1 MQRGVK
7 QVEIERIG
15 QQGAQPSGLPCAPR
29 TKHKATLTSE
39 IEKSSYSF
47 HFWTQ
52 YGICDSILSLSERM
66 EVNNS
71 RLVCCQHPVNVALT
85 EFLCG
90 PLEQRDMALA
100 RSIISELRP
109 FNSEMCD
116 LAASLFNDAGRRR
129 GSLQRRS
136 LNMHRLQLA
145 IKLILLPSDHLD
157 SFSRRVRKH

>member
-1 MQRGVK
+1 
-7 QVEIERIG
+7 
-15 QQGAQPSGLPCAPR
+15 
-29 TKHKATLTSE
+29 
-39 IEKSSYSF
+39 
-47 HFWTQ
+47 
-52 YGICDSILSLSERM
+52 M

-129 GSLQRRS
+129 GSLADCMIAATAIAEHAPLATCNQADFVAFRS
-136 LNMHRLQLA
+136 SGLLLA
-145 IKLILLPSDHLD
+145 KDA
-157 SFSRRVRKH
+157 

>member
-1 MQRGVK
+1 M
-7 QVEIERIG
+7 
-15 QQGAQPSGLPCAPR
+15 
-29 TKHKATLTSE
+29 T
-39 IEKSSYSF
+39 
-47 HFWTQ
+47 
-52 YGICDSILSLSERM
+52 
-66 EVNNS
+66 
-71 RLVCCQHPVNVALT
+71 
-85 EFLCG
+85 
-90 PLEQRDMALA
+90 LA

-109 FNSEMCD
+109 FSSEMCD